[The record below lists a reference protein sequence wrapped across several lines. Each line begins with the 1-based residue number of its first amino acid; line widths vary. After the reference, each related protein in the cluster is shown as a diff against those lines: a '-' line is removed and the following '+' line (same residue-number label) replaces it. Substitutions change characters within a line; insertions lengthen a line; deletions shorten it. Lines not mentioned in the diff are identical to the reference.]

1 MCLNAVAD
9 MVTSVVT
16 NDDLILLGS
25 RKTLCMA
32 IERNQTGNGR
42 YGCDV
47 TMYIHKCLLYVQ
59 NVFLYTV
66 VPLTCFRYMF
76 RERTI

>member
-16 NDDLILLGS
+16 NDDLILPGS

-47 TMYIHKCLLYVQ
+47 TIYASCMFIMFSIHCCTINLFSVYV
-59 NVFLYTV
+59 
-66 VPLTCFRYMF
+66 
-76 RERTI
+76 